1 MVNACITTSCELPGQ
16 AFSLVGEKQVEPIFQ
31 THLKLDFHV
40 GTSRINGLRK
50 RIPIASSTN
59 LHLVVS
65 LVYWGKGK
73 KLFICGLLPSTLVNI
88 ESFTFQAYKDL
99 TDA

>member
-1 MVNACITTSCELPGQ
+1 M
-16 AFSLVGEKQVEPIFQ
+16 EPIFQ

-40 GTSRINGLRK
+40 GIRRVDGLRK

-59 LHLVVS
+59 LRSVAS
-65 LVYWGKGK
+65 LVYAGKGK
-73 KLFICGLLPSTLVNI
+73 IIFICVLPCTLVNI
-88 ESFTFQAYKDL
+88 ENLTFQAYKDL